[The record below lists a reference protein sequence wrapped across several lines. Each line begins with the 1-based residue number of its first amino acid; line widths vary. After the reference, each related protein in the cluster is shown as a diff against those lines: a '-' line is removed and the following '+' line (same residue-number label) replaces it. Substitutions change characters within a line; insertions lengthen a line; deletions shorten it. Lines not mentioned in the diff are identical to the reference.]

1 MRFTVQRKRVTEGL
15 RPNHGICLP
24 SHLTSSLLKPTYSSA
39 FNPGHHVYI
48 SRKSY
53 KAQQKAKEKKKKKLK
68 RQSII
73 RTRYS
78 RDVGNIRPEVSQKE
92 KNTNTVY

>member
-1 MRFTVQRKRVTEGL
+1 MRFTVQMKRLTEGL
-15 RPNHGICLP
+15 RPNHGIYLP
-24 SHLTSSLLKPTYSSA
+24 SYLTSSLLKPTYSSA

-53 KAQQKAKEKKKKKLK
+53 KAQQRQKKKKKILK

-73 RTRYS
+73 GTRHS